1 MPDENG
7 TNAIERLKTEIYR
20 RIRPSEKKRP
30 GFYEREFDV
39 PKDWSESVIIEGAP
53 MRLGRVA
60 RIITMKRLFI
70 ASLIFFGIAL
80 LFFLFVILR
89 GSNIVSSRNVSILVD
104 GPASAEAGKEVS
116 LQIVIENKN
125 NTALESSDLLIE
137 FPEGTRVA
145 KNLEEELTRFRKS
158 LGTIAPHKTVT
169 ETIDAALFGQEGD
182 EKEIAITLE
191 YRAADSNAIFVA
203 EKKYQIHIS
212 SSPFSIGTSAPSEV
226 TAKQEFTFEVT
237 LSSKAENAIENVLVS
252 VDYPFG
258 FSFTSASPAPSF
270 GNATWSLGDLPK
282 GGARTVTIKGVL
294 EGQDGDEKVFRIEGG
309 LAEASNPQK
318 LGVVYGTS
326 LETVRIVR
334 PSLGVRAF
342 IGGDDADEVAIPSG
356 IRAEAEVRLVNNTP
370 TKILDVRVAATFSG
384 DVLEKTSVAVPSG
397 FYRSIDNTVIWDKN
411 SVAALNEI
419 APGENVRLFFSFA
432 PRSPLGTSVRIKN
445 PVLALDIVAEGKH
458 MGESG
463 VLQDIRIETPKIA
476 KVNSDVRLTGR
487 AAYYE
492 GPFSNLGLIP
502 PKAETETTYTVFW
515 TIVNTAN
522 DVRDVVVEAR
532 LPEYM
537 RWAGVVSPSG
547 EKVSYDPDS
556 RVVRWRAGDVLAWR
570 GIASLPHEMAFQVGL
585 LPSVSQ
591 IGRAPVLVEEVVF
604 SGTDEFT
611 NAALSDRSPAVTT
624 EITTDSKFQA
634 GNGAVVQ

>member
-1 MPDENG
+1 MAEENG

-39 PKDWSESVIIEGAP
+39 PKDWNESVIIEGAP
-53 MRLGRVA
+53 TRLGRIV
-60 RIITMKRLFI
+60 RIITMKRLFV

-226 TAKQEFTFEVT
+226 TAKQEFVFEVT

-270 GNATWSLGDLPK
+270 GNTTWSLGDLPK

-384 DVLEKTSVAVPSG
+384 DVLEKTSVAVSSG

-445 PVLALDIVAEGKH
+445 PVLALDIIAEGKH

-463 VLQDIRIETPKIA
+463 VLQDIRIETSKTA

-492 GPFSNLGLIP
+492 GPFSNSGLIP

-532 LPEYM
+532 LPAYM
-537 RWAGVVSPSG
+537 RWVGAVSPGS

-634 GNGAVVQ
+634 GNGTVVQ